1 MKTQKTKSPSFLNYI
16 MDRIDF
22 YRKLGNE
29 QRADRYYSALEKLR
43 KFTQGKDITFAEL
56 TRDRMEMWEAWMKQE
71 GNCMNTISYYNR
83 NLRTLYNK
91 AVDDEIVEDTKPFKK
106 CYTGNE
112 KTVKRAIPIAK
123 VKQLAHIDLSD
134 KGKTMEFARDMF
146 MLSFYTRGMS
156 WIDLVTLKKTDIQQ
170 GVIVYRRH
178 KTGQKLYIKIE
189 KPMKE
194 LFEKYWDDG
203 SDYLLNVIKSNDE
216 SGARRESK
224 NSITRI
230 NRSLHELGKLIGIQ
244 NLTMY
249 VARHSWASACKASNI
264 PISVISEGM
273 GHDSEETTRIYLAQ
287 LDTSV
292 VDKANLKIIRQV
304 TL

>member
-1 MKTQKTKSPSFLNYI
+1 MRKPKSPSFLNYI
-16 MDRIDF
+16 MGRIDF
-22 YRKLGNE
+22 YKQLGNE
-29 QRADRYYSALEKLR
+29 QRADRYFRAFEKLR
-43 KFTQGKDITFAEL
+43 KFTQGKDITFDEL
-56 TRDRMEMWEAWMKQE
+56 TRDRMEMWETWMKQE

-83 NLRTLYNK
+83 ILRTLYNK
-91 AVDDEIVEDTKPFKK
+91 AVDDEIIEDTKPFKK

-134 KGKTMEFARDMF
+134 KKKHIQFARDMF

-170 GVIVYRRH
+170 GIIVYRRH
-178 KTGQKLYIKIE
+178 KTNQKLYIKIE
-189 KPMKE
+189 KPMKQI
-194 LFEKYWDDG
+194 FEKYWDDD
-203 SDYLLNVIKSNDE
+203 SDYLLNIIKSKDDK
-216 SGARRESK
+216 GARRESK
-224 NSITRI
+224 NALLRI
-230 NRSLHELGKLIGIQ
+230 NNALHELGKYVGVE

-273 GHDSEETTRIYLAQ
+273 GHDSEETTHIYLAQ

-292 VDKANLKIIRQV
+292 VDKANRKIINQII
-304 TL
+304 

>member
-1 MKTQKTKSPSFLNYI
+1 MRKPKSPSFLNYI
-16 MDRIDF
+16 MGRIDF
-22 YRKLGNE
+22 YKQLGNE
-29 QRADRYYSALEKLR
+29 QRADRYSRAFEKLR
-43 KFTQGKDITFAEL
+43 KFTGGKDIAFSEL

-83 NLRTLYNK
+83 ILRTLYNK
-91 AVDDEIVEDTKPFKK
+91 AVDDEIIEDTKPFKK

-134 KGKTMEFARDMF
+134 KKKHIQFARDMF

-178 KTGQKLYIKIE
+178 KTNQKLYIKIE
-189 KPMKE
+189 KPMKQI
-194 LFEKYWDDG
+194 FEKYWDDD
-203 SDYLLNVIKSNDE
+203 SDYLLNIIKSKDDK
-216 SGARRESK
+216 GARRESK
-224 NSITRI
+224 NALFRI
-230 NRSLHELGKLIGIQ
+230 NKALHELGKFIGVQ

-249 VARHSWASACKASNI
+249 VARHSWASACKESNI

-292 VDKANLKIIRQV
+292 VDKANRKIINQIA
-304 TL
+304 

>member
-1 MKTQKTKSPSFLNYI
+1 MRTKKQQSPSFLNYI
-16 MDRIDF
+16 MGRIDF
-22 YRKLGNE
+22 YKGIGNNH
-29 QRADRYYSALEKLR
+29 RAERYSYALYKLR
-43 KFTQGKDITFAEL
+43 KFTGGKDITFEEL
-56 TRDRMEMWEAWMKQE
+56 TRDRMEMWEAWMKKE

-83 NLRTLYNK
+83 ILRTLYNK
-91 AVDDEIVEDTKPFKK
+91 AVDEEIIEDKKPFKK

-134 KGKTMEFARDMF
+134 KGKPMQFARDMF

-194 LFEKYWDDG
+194 LFEKYWDDN
-203 SDYLLNVIKSNDE
+203 SDYLLNVIKAGSSQDERRQSNN
-216 SGARRESK
+216 ALY
-224 NSITRI
+224 RI
-230 NRSLHELGKLIGIQ
+230 NKALHELGKYVGVD

-249 VARHSWASACKASNI
+249 VARHSWASACKTENI

-273 GHDSEETTRIYLAQ
+273 GHDSEETTRIYLAS

-292 VDKANLKIIRQV
+292 VDKANRKIISRI
-304 TL
+304 L

>member
-1 MKTQKTKSPSFLNYI
+1 MRKPKSPSFLNYI
-16 MDRIDF
+16 MGRIVF
-22 YRKLGNE
+22 YKELGNE
-29 QRADRYYSALEKLR
+29 QRADRYFRAFEKLR
-43 KFTQGKDITFAEL
+43 KFTGGKDIAFSEL

-83 NLRTLYNK
+83 ILRTLYNK
-91 AVDDEIVEDTKPFKK
+91 AVDDEIIEDTKPFKK

-134 KGKTMEFARDMF
+134 KGKKMEFARDMF

-178 KTGQKLYIKIE
+178 KTNQKLYIKIE
-189 KPMKE
+189 KPMKQI
-194 LFEKYWDDG
+194 FEKYWDDD
-203 SDYLLNVIKSNDE
+203 SDYLLNIIKSKDDK
-216 SGARRESK
+216 GARRESK
-224 NSITRI
+224 NALLRI
-230 NRSLHELGKLIGIQ
+230 NNALHELGKFIGVQ

-292 VDKANLKIIRQV
+292 VDKANRKIINQIA
-304 TL
+304 

>member
-1 MKTQKTKSPSFLNYI
+1 MRKPKSPSFLNYI
-16 MDRIDF
+16 MGRIDF
-22 YRKLGNE
+22 YKQLGNE
-29 QRADRYYSALEKLR
+29 QRADRYFRAFEKLR

-83 NLRTLYNK
+83 ILRTLYNK
-91 AVDDEIVEDTKPFKK
+91 AVDDEIIEDTKPFKK

-134 KGKTMEFARDMF
+134 KKKHIQFARDMF

-178 KTGQKLYIKIE
+178 KTNQKLYIKIE

-194 LFEKYWDDG
+194 LFEKYWDDD
-203 SDYLLNVIKSNDE
+203 SDYLLNIIKSKDDK
-216 SGARRESK
+216 GARRESK
-224 NSITRI
+224 NALFRI
-230 NRSLHELGKLIGIQ
+230 NKALHELGKYVGVE

-264 PISVISEGM
+264 PLSVISEGM

-292 VDKANLKIIRQV
+292 VDKANRKIINQV
-304 TL
+304 L

>member
-1 MKTQKTKSPSFLNYI
+1 MKTPKSPSFLNYI
-16 MDRIDF
+16 MGRIDF
-22 YRKLGNE
+22 YKELGNE
-29 QRADRYYSALEKLR
+29 QRANRYYRAFEKLR
-43 KFTQGKDITFAEL
+43 KFTGGNDITFDEL

-83 NLRTLYNK
+83 ILRTLYNK
-91 AVDDEIVEDTKPFKK
+91 AVDEEIIEDKKPFKK

-112 KTVKRAIPIAK
+112 KTVKRSIPIAK

-134 KGKTMEFARDMF
+134 KGKNMEFARDMF

-178 KTGQKLYIKIE
+178 KTNQKLYIKIE
-189 KPMKE
+189 KPMKQI
-194 LFEKYWDDG
+194 FEKYWDDD
-203 SDYLLNVIKSNDE
+203 SDYLLNIIKSKDDK
-216 SGARRESK
+216 GARRESK
-224 NSITRI
+224 NALFRI
-230 NRSLHELGKLIGIQ
+230 NKALHELGKFIGVQ

-292 VDKANLKIIRQV
+292 VDKANRKIINQIV
-304 TL
+304 

>member
-1 MKTQKTKSPSFLNYI
+1 MRKPKSPSFLNYI
-16 MDRIDF
+16 MGRIDF
-22 YRKLGNE
+22 YKQLGNE
-29 QRADRYYSALEKLR
+29 QRADRYSRAFEKLR
-43 KFTQGKDITFAEL
+43 KFTGGKDIAFSEL

-83 NLRTLYNK
+83 ILRTLYNK
-91 AVDDEIVEDTKPFKK
+91 AVDDEIIEDAKPFKK

-134 KGKTMEFARDMF
+134 KKKHIQFARDMF

-178 KTGQKLYIKIE
+178 KTNQKLYIKIE
-189 KPMKE
+189 KPMKQI
-194 LFEKYWDDG
+194 FEKYWDDD
-203 SDYLLNVIKSNDE
+203 SDYLLNIIKSKDDK
-216 SGARRESK
+216 GARRESK
-224 NSITRI
+224 NALFRI
-230 NRSLHELGKLIGIQ
+230 NKALHELGKYVGVE

-264 PISVISEGM
+264 PLSVISEGM

-292 VDKANLKIIRQV
+292 VDKANRKIINQV
-304 TL
+304 LY

>member
-1 MKTQKTKSPSFLNYI
+1 ME
-16 MDRIDF
+16 RIDF
-22 YRKLGNE
+22 YKELGNE
-29 QRADRYYSALEKLR
+29 QRADRYFRAFEKLR
-43 KFTQGKDITFAEL
+43 KFTGGKDIAFSEL

-83 NLRTLYNK
+83 ILRTLYNK
-91 AVDDEIVEDTKPFKK
+91 AVDDGIIEDTKPFKK

-123 VKQLAHIDLSD
+123 VKQIAHIDLSD
-134 KGKTMEFARDMF
+134 KKKHIQFARDMF

-178 KTGQKLYIKIE
+178 KTNQKLYIKIE

-194 LFEKYWDDG
+194 LFEKYWDDD
-203 SDYLLNVIKSNDE
+203 SDYLLNIIKSKDDK
-216 SGARRESK
+216 GARRESK
-224 NSITRI
+224 NALLRI
-230 NRSLHELGKLIGIQ
+230 NKALHELGKFIGVQ

-292 VDKANLKIIRQV
+292 VDKANRKIINQINSKV
-304 TL
+304 

>member
-1 MKTQKTKSPSFLNYI
+1 MN
-16 MDRIDF
+16 
-22 YRKLGNE
+22 
-29 QRADRYYSALEKLR
+29 
-43 KFTQGKDITFAEL
+43 GKDITFAEL

-83 NLRTLYNK
+83 ILRTLYNK
-91 AVDDEIVEDTKPFKK
+91 AVDDEIIEDTKPFKK

-134 KGKTMEFARDMF
+134 KKKHIQLARDMF

-178 KTGQKLYIKIE
+178 KTNQKLYIKIE

-194 LFEKYWDDG
+194 LFEKYWDDD
-203 SDYLLNVIKSNDE
+203 SDYLLNIIKSKDE

-224 NSITRI
+224 NALFRI
-230 NRSLHELGKLIGIQ
+230 NKALHELGKYVGVE

-264 PISVISEGM
+264 PLSVISEGM

-292 VDKANLKIIRQV
+292 VDKANRKIINQII
-304 TL
+304 

>member
-1 MKTQKTKSPSFLNYI
+1 MRKPKSPSFLNYI

-22 YRKLGNE
+22 YKKLGNE
-29 QRADRYYSALEKLR
+29 QRADRYWRALEKLR

-56 TRDRMEMWEAWMKQE
+56 TRDRMEMWETWMKQQ
-71 GNCMNTISYYNR
+71 GNCINTISYYNR
-83 NLRTLYNK
+83 ILRTLYNK
-91 AVDDEIVEDTKPFKK
+91 AVDDEIIEDTKPFKK

-134 KGKTMEFARDMF
+134 KKKHIQFARDMF

-178 KTGQKLYIKIE
+178 KTNQRLYIKIE

-194 LFEKYWDDG
+194 LFEKYWDDD
-203 SDYLLNVIKSNDE
+203 SDYLLNIIKSKDDK
-216 SGARRESK
+216 GARRESK
-224 NSITRI
+224 NALLRI
-230 NRSLHELGKLIGIQ
+230 NKALHELGKIIGVQ

-292 VDKANLKIIRQV
+292 VDKANRKIINQIV
-304 TL
+304 

>member
-1 MKTQKTKSPSFLNYI
+1 MRKPKSPSFLNYI
-16 MDRIDF
+16 MGRIDF
-22 YRKLGNE
+22 YKQLGNE
-29 QRADRYYSALEKLR
+29 QRADRYYSAFEKLR

-83 NLRTLYNK
+83 ILRTLYNK
-91 AVDDEIVEDTKPFKK
+91 AVDDEIIEDTKPFKK

-134 KGKTMEFARDMF
+134 KKKHIQFARDMF

-178 KTGQKLYIKIE
+178 KTSQKLYIKIE

-194 LFEKYWDDG
+194 LFEKYWDDD
-203 SDYLLNVIKSNDE
+203 SDYLLNIIKSKDDK
-216 SGARRESK
+216 GARRESK
-224 NSITRI
+224 NALFRI
-230 NRSLHELGKLIGIQ
+230 NKALHELGKYVGVE

-264 PISVISEGM
+264 PLSVISEGM

-292 VDKANLKIIRQV
+292 VDKANRKIINQV
-304 TL
+304 L

>member
-1 MKTQKTKSPSFLNYI
+1 MRKPKSPSFLNYI
-16 MDRIDF
+16 KGRIDF
-22 YRKLGNE
+22 YKELGNE
-29 QRADRYYSALEKLR
+29 QRADRYFRAFEKLR
-43 KFTQGKDITFAEL
+43 KFTGGKDIAFSEL

-83 NLRTLYNK
+83 ILRTLYNK
-91 AVDDEIVEDTKPFKK
+91 AVDDGIIEDTKPFKK

-112 KTVKRAIPIAK
+112 KTIKRAIPIAK

-134 KGKTMEFARDMF
+134 KKKHIQFARDMF

-178 KTGQKLYIKIE
+178 KTNQKLYIKIE
-189 KPMKE
+189 KPMKQI
-194 LFEKYWDDG
+194 FEKYWDDD
-203 SDYLLNVIKSNDE
+203 SDYLLNIIKSKDDK
-216 SGARRESK
+216 GARRESK
-224 NSITRI
+224 NALFRI
-230 NRSLHELGKLIGIQ
+230 NNALHELGKFIGVQ

-292 VDKANLKIIRQV
+292 VDKANRKIINQIA
-304 TL
+304 

>member
-1 MKTQKTKSPSFLNYI
+1 MRKPKSPSFLNYI
-16 MDRIDF
+16 MGRIDF
-22 YRKLGNE
+22 YKELGNE
-29 QRADRYYSALEKLR
+29 QRADRYFRAFEKLR
-43 KFTQGKDITFAEL
+43 KFTGGKDIAFSEL

-83 NLRTLYNK
+83 ILRTLYNK
-91 AVDDEIVEDTKPFKK
+91 AVDDGIIEDTKPFKK

-112 KTVKRAIPIAK
+112 KTIKRAIPIAK

-134 KGKTMEFARDMF
+134 KKKHIQFARDMF

-178 KTGQKLYIKIE
+178 KTNQKLYIKIE
-189 KPMKE
+189 KPMKQI
-194 LFEKYWDDG
+194 FEKYWDDD
-203 SDYLLNVIKSNDE
+203 SDYLLNINKSKDDK
-216 SGARRESK
+216 GARRESK
-224 NSITRI
+224 NALFRI
-230 NRSLHELGKLIGIQ
+230 NKALHELGKFIGVQ

-249 VARHSWASACKASNI
+249 VARHSWASACKESNI

-292 VDKANLKIIRQV
+292 VDKANRKIINQIA
-304 TL
+304 

>member
-1 MKTQKTKSPSFLNYI
+1 MRKPKSPSFLNYI
-16 MDRIDF
+16 IGRIDF
-22 YRKLGNE
+22 YKELGNE
-29 QRADRYYSALEKLR
+29 PRAKRYQVALDKFR
-43 KFTQGKDITFAEL
+43 KFMNGKDCSFDDL
-56 TRDRMEMWEAWMKQE
+56 TRDRMEMWEEWLRKD
-71 GNCMNTISYYNR
+71 GICPNTISYYNR
-83 NLRTLYNK
+83 ILRTLYNK
-91 AVDDEIVEDTKPFKK
+91 AVDDEIIQDTKPFKK

-112 KTVKRAIPIAK
+112 KTLKRAIPIAK

-134 KGKTMEFARDMF
+134 KGKTMEFAHDMF

-189 KPMKE
+189 KPMKV
-194 LFEKYWDDG
+194 LFEKYWDDD
-203 SDYLLNVIKSNDE
+203 SDYLLNIIKSKDE
-216 SGARRESK
+216 SGARREAK
-224 NSITRI
+224 NALFRI
-230 NRSLHELGKLIGIQ
+230 NKALHELGKLIGVQ

-292 VDKANLKIIRQV
+292 VDKANRKIINQIV
-304 TL
+304 

>member
-1 MKTQKTKSPSFLNYI
+1 MRKPKSPSFLNYI
-16 MDRIDF
+16 MGRIDF
-22 YRKLGNE
+22 YKQLGNE
-29 QRADRYYSALEKLR
+29 QRADRYFRAFEKLR
-43 KFTQGKDITFAEL
+43 KFTGGKDIAFSEL

-83 NLRTLYNK
+83 ILRTLYNK
-91 AVDDEIVEDTKPFKK
+91 AVDDEIIEDTKPFKK

-134 KGKTMEFARDMF
+134 KKKHIQFARDMF

-178 KTGQKLYIKIE
+178 KTNQKLYIKIE

-194 LFEKYWDDG
+194 LFEKYWDDD
-203 SDYLLNVIKSNDE
+203 SDYLLNIIKSKDDK
-216 SGARRESK
+216 GARRESK
-224 NSITRI
+224 NALFRI
-230 NRSLHELGKLIGIQ
+230 NKALHELGKYVGVE

-264 PISVISEGM
+264 PLSVISEGM

-292 VDKANLKIIRQV
+292 VDKANRKIINQV
-304 TL
+304 L

>member
-1 MKTQKTKSPSFLNYI
+1 MRKPKSPSFLNYI
-16 MDRIDF
+16 MGRIDF
-22 YRKLGNE
+22 YKQLGNE
-29 QRADRYYSALEKLR
+29 QRADRYFRAFEKLR
-43 KFTQGKDITFAEL
+43 KFTQGKDITFDEL
-56 TRDRMEMWEAWMKQE
+56 TRDRMEMWETWMKQE

-83 NLRTLYNK
+83 ILRTLYNK
-91 AVDDEIVEDTKPFKK
+91 AVDDEIIEDTKPFKK

-134 KGKTMEFARDMF
+134 KKKHIQFARDMF

-178 KTGQKLYIKIE
+178 KTNQKLYIKIE
-189 KPMKE
+189 KPMKQI
-194 LFEKYWDDG
+194 FEKYWDDD
-203 SDYLLNVIKSNDE
+203 SDYLLNIIKSKDDK
-216 SGARRESK
+216 GARRESK
-224 NSITRI
+224 NALLRI
-230 NRSLHELGKLIGIQ
+230 NNALHELGKYVGVE

-273 GHDSEETTRIYLAQ
+273 GHDSEETTHIYLAQ

-292 VDKANLKIIRQV
+292 VDKANRKIINQII
-304 TL
+304 

>member
-1 MKTQKTKSPSFLNYI
+1 MRKPKSPSFLNYI

-22 YRKLGNE
+22 YKKLGNE
-29 QRADRYYSALEKLR
+29 QRADRYWRALEKLR

-56 TRDRMEMWEAWMKQE
+56 TRDRMEMWETWMKQE

-83 NLRTLYNK
+83 ILRTLYNK
-91 AVDDEIVEDTKPFKK
+91 AVDDEIIEDTKPFKK

-134 KGKTMEFARDMF
+134 KKKHIQFARDMF
-146 MLSFYTRGMS
+146 ILSFYTRGMS

-178 KTGQKLYIKIE
+178 KTNQKLYIKIE

-194 LFEKYWDDG
+194 LFEKYWDDDSG
-203 SDYLLNVIKSNDE
+203 YLLNVIKAKDE
-216 SGARRESK
+216 NGARREAK
-224 NSITRI
+224 NALFRI
-230 NRSLHELGKLIGIQ
+230 NKALHELGKFIGVQ

-292 VDKANLKIIRQV
+292 VDKANRKIINQV
-304 TL
+304 I

>member
-1 MKTQKTKSPSFLNYI
+1 MRKPKSPSFLNYI
-16 MDRIDF
+16 MGRIDF

-29 QRADRYYSALEKLR
+29 QRADRYYSAFEKLR
-43 KFTQGKDITFAEL
+43 KFMQGKYITFAEL
-56 TRDRMEMWEAWMKQE
+56 TRDRMDMWEAWMKQE

-83 NLRTLYNK
+83 NLRALYNK
-91 AVDDEIVEDTKPFKK
+91 AVDDGIIEDTKPFKK

-134 KGKTMEFARDMF
+134 KGKKMEFARDMF

-178 KTGQKLYIKIE
+178 KTNQKLYIKIE
-189 KPMKE
+189 KPMKQI
-194 LFEKYWDDG
+194 FEKYWDGD
-203 SDYLLNVIKSNDE
+203 SDYLLNIIKSKDDK
-216 SGARRESK
+216 GARRESK
-224 NSITRI
+224 NALLRI
-230 NRSLHELGKLIGIQ
+230 NKALHELGKYVGVE

-292 VDKANLKIIRQV
+292 VDKANRKIINQIV
-304 TL
+304 

>member
-1 MKTQKTKSPSFLNYI
+1 MRKPKSPSFLNYI
-16 MDRIDF
+16 MGRIDF
-22 YRKLGNE
+22 YKQLGNE
-29 QRADRYYSALEKLR
+29 QRADRYSRAFEKLR
-43 KFTQGKDITFAEL
+43 KFTGGKDIAFSEL
-56 TRDRMEMWEAWMKQE
+56 TRDRMEMWESWMKQE

-83 NLRTLYNK
+83 ILRTLYNK
-91 AVDDEIVEDTKPFKK
+91 AVDDEIIEDTKPFKK

-134 KGKTMEFARDMF
+134 KKKHIQFARDMF

-178 KTGQKLYIKIE
+178 KTNQKLYIKIE
-189 KPMKE
+189 NPMKQI
-194 LFEKYWDDG
+194 FEKYWDDD
-203 SDYLLNVIKSNDE
+203 SDYLLNIIKSKDDK
-216 SGARRESK
+216 GARRESK
-224 NSITRI
+224 NALFRI
-230 NRSLHELGKLIGIQ
+230 NNALHELGKFIGVQ

-292 VDKANLKIIRQV
+292 VDKANRKIINQV
-304 TL
+304 L

>member
-1 MKTQKTKSPSFLNYI
+1 MRKPKSPSFLNYI
-16 MDRIDF
+16 MERIDF
-22 YRKLGNE
+22 YKQLGNE
-29 QRADRYYSALEKLR
+29 QRADRYYRAFEKLR
-43 KFTQGKDITFAEL
+43 KFTQGKDITFDEL
-56 TRDRMEMWEAWMKQE
+56 TRDRMEMWETWMKQE

-83 NLRTLYNK
+83 ILRTLYNK
-91 AVDDEIVEDTKPFKK
+91 AVDDEIIEDTKPFKK

-134 KGKTMEFARDMF
+134 KKKHIQFARDMF

-170 GVIVYRRH
+170 GIIVYRRH
-178 KTGQKLYIKIE
+178 KTNQKLYIKIE
-189 KPMKE
+189 KPMKQI
-194 LFEKYWDDG
+194 FEKYWDDD
-203 SDYLLNVIKSNDE
+203 SDYLLNIIKSKDDK
-216 SGARRESK
+216 GARRESK
-224 NSITRI
+224 NALLRI
-230 NRSLHELGKLIGIQ
+230 NNALHELGKFIGVQ

-264 PISVISEGM
+264 TISVISEGM

-292 VDKANLKIIRQV
+292 VDKANRKIINQIV
-304 TL
+304 

>member
-1 MKTQKTKSPSFLNYI
+1 MRKPKSPSFLNYI
-16 MDRIDF
+16 MDRINF
-22 YRKLGNE
+22 YKELGNK
-29 QRADRYYSALEKLR
+29 QRADRYWSAFEKLH
-43 KFTQGKDITFAEL
+43 KFTGGKDITFAEL
-56 TRDRMEMWEAWMKQE
+56 TRDRMEMWEAWMKQQ

-83 NLRTLYNK
+83 NLRALYNK
-91 AVDDEIVEDTKPFKK
+91 AVDDGIIEDTKPFKK

-112 KTVKRAIPIAK
+112 KTLKRAIPIAK

-134 KGKTMEFARDMF
+134 KKKHIQLARDMF

>member
-1 MKTQKTKSPSFLNYI
+1 MKTSKSPSFLNYI
-16 MDRIDF
+16 MGRIDF
-22 YRKLGNE
+22 YKQLGNIPRA
-29 QRADRYYSALEKLR
+29 QRYQVAFDKFR
-43 KFTQGKDITFAEL
+43 KFMNGKDCTFEDL
-56 TRDRMEMWEAWMKQE
+56 TRDRMEMWETYLKNE
-71 GNCMNTISYYNR
+71 GCCPNTISYYNR
-83 NLRTLYNK
+83 ILRTLYNK
-91 AVDDEIVEDTKPFKK
+91 AVDEEIIEDKKPFKK

-112 KTVKRAIPIAK
+112 KTFKRAIPIAK
-123 VKQLAHIDLSD
+123 VKQLAHIDLGG
-134 KGKTMEFARDMF
+134 GKKHLEFARDMF

-156 WIDLVTLKKTDIQQ
+156 WIDLVTLRKTDIQQ

-194 LFEKYWDDG
+194 LFEKYWDDN
-203 SDYLLNVIKSNDE
+203 SDYLLNIIKSEDE
-216 SGARRESK
+216 AGARREAK
-224 NSITRI
+224 NAQFRV
-230 NRSLHELGKLIGIQ
+230 NKALHELGKYVGVQ

-292 VDKANLKIIRQV
+292 VDKANRKIINQV
-304 TL
+304 I

>member
-1 MKTQKTKSPSFLNYI
+1 MRKPKSPSFLNYI
-16 MDRIDF
+16 MGRIDF
-22 YRKLGNE
+22 YKELGNE
-29 QRADRYYSALEKLR
+29 QRADRYFRAFEKLR
-43 KFTQGKDITFAEL
+43 KFTGGKDIAFSEL

-83 NLRTLYNK
+83 ILRTLYNK
-91 AVDDEIVEDTKPFKK
+91 AVDDEIIEDTKPFKK

-134 KGKTMEFARDMF
+134 KKKHIQFARDMF

-178 KTGQKLYIKIE
+178 KTNQKLYIKIE
-189 KPMKE
+189 KPMKQI
-194 LFEKYWDDG
+194 FEKYWDDD
-203 SDYLLNVIKSNDE
+203 SDYLLNIIKAKDDK
-216 SGARRESK
+216 GARRESK
-224 NSITRI
+224 NALFRI
-230 NRSLHELGKLIGIQ
+230 NNALHELGKFIGVQ

-292 VDKANLKIIRQV
+292 VDKANRKIINQIA
-304 TL
+304 

>member
-1 MKTQKTKSPSFLNYI
+1 MRKPKSPSFLNYI
-16 MDRIDF
+16 MGRIDF
-22 YRKLGNE
+22 YKQLGNE
-29 QRADRYYSALEKLR
+29 QRADRYSRAFEKLR
-43 KFTQGKDITFAEL
+43 KFTGGKDIAFSEL
-56 TRDRMEMWEAWMKQE
+56 TRDRMEMWESWMKQE

-83 NLRTLYNK
+83 ILRTLYNK
-91 AVDDEIVEDTKPFKK
+91 AVDDEIIEDTKPFKK

-134 KGKTMEFARDMF
+134 KKKHIQFARDMF

-178 KTGQKLYIKIE
+178 KTNQKLYIKIE
-189 KPMKE
+189 KPMKQI
-194 LFEKYWDDG
+194 FEKYWDDD
-203 SDYLLNVIKSNDE
+203 SDYLLNIIKSKDDK
-216 SGARRESK
+216 GARRESK
-224 NSITRI
+224 NALFRI
-230 NRSLHELGKLIGIQ
+230 NNALHELGKFIGVQ

-292 VDKANLKIIRQV
+292 VDKANRKIINQV
-304 TL
+304 L

>member
-1 MKTQKTKSPSFLNYI
+1 MRKPKSPSFLNYI
-16 MDRIDF
+16 MGRIDF
-22 YRKLGNE
+22 YKQLGNE
-29 QRADRYYSALEKLR
+29 QRADRYSRAFEKLR
-43 KFTQGKDITFAEL
+43 KFTGGKDIAFSEL

-83 NLRTLYNK
+83 ILRTLYNK
-91 AVDDEIVEDTKPFKK
+91 AVDDGIIEDTKPFKK

-112 KTVKRAIPIAK
+112 KTIKRAIPIAK

-134 KGKTMEFARDMF
+134 KKKHIQFARDMF

-178 KTGQKLYIKIE
+178 KTNQKLYIKIE
-189 KPMKE
+189 KPMKQI
-194 LFEKYWDDG
+194 FEKYWDDD
-203 SDYLLNVIKSNDE
+203 SDYLLNIIKSKDDK
-216 SGARRESK
+216 GARRESK
-224 NSITRI
+224 NALFRI
-230 NRSLHELGKLIGIQ
+230 NKALHELGKFIGVQ

-249 VARHSWASACKASNI
+249 VARHSWASACKESNI

-292 VDKANLKIIRQV
+292 VDKANRKIINQIA
-304 TL
+304 

>member
-1 MKTQKTKSPSFLNYI
+1 MRKPKSPSFLNYI
-16 MDRIDF
+16 MGRIDF
-22 YRKLGNE
+22 YKQLGNE
-29 QRADRYYSALEKLR
+29 QRADRYSRAFEKLR
-43 KFTQGKDITFAEL
+43 KFTGGKDIAFSEL

-83 NLRTLYNK
+83 ILRTLYNK
-91 AVDDEIVEDTKPFKK
+91 AVDDEIIEDTKPFKK

-134 KGKTMEFARDMF
+134 KKKHIQFARDMF

-178 KTGQKLYIKIE
+178 KTNQKLYIKIE

-194 LFEKYWDDG
+194 LFEKYWDDD
-203 SDYLLNVIKSNDE
+203 SDYLLNIIKSKDDK
-216 SGARRESK
+216 GARRESK
-224 NSITRI
+224 NALFRI
-230 NRSLHELGKLIGIQ
+230 NKALHELGKYVGVE

-264 PISVISEGM
+264 PLSVISEGM

-292 VDKANLKIIRQV
+292 VDKANRKIINQV
-304 TL
+304 L

>member
-1 MKTQKTKSPSFLNYI
+1 MRKPKSPSFLNYI

-22 YRKLGNE
+22 YKQLGNE
-29 QRADRYYSALEKLR
+29 QRADRYWRAFEKLR
-43 KFTQGKDITFAEL
+43 KFTGGKDITFAEL
-56 TRDRMEMWEAWMKQE
+56 TLDRMEMWEAWMKQQ

-83 NLRTLYNK
+83 ILRTLYNK
-91 AVDDEIVEDTKPFKK
+91 AVDDEIIEDSKPFKK

-112 KTVKRAIPIAK
+112 KTLKRAIPIAK

-134 KGKTMEFARDMF
+134 KGKKMEFARDMF

-189 KPMKE
+189 KPMKV
-194 LFEKYWDDG
+194 LFEKYWDDD
-203 SDYLLNVIKSNDE
+203 SDYLLNIIESKDE
-216 SGARRESK
+216 SGARREAK
-224 NSITRI
+224 NALFRI
-230 NRSLHELGKLIGIQ
+230 NKALHELGKLIGVQ

-292 VDKANLKIIRQV
+292 VDKANRKIINQI
-304 TL
+304 L

>member
-1 MKTQKTKSPSFLNYI
+1 MRTQKSPSFLNYI
-16 MDRIDF
+16 MGRIDF
-22 YRKLGNE
+22 YKQLGNE
-29 QRADRYYSALEKLR
+29 QRADRYFRAFEKLR
-43 KFTQGKDITFAEL
+43 KFTQGNDITFAEL

-83 NLRTLYNK
+83 ILRTLYNK
-91 AVDDEIVEDTKPFKK
+91 AVDDEIIEDTKPFKK

-123 VKQLAHIDLSD
+123 VKQIAHIDLSD
-134 KGKTMEFARDMF
+134 KGKKMEFARDMF

-178 KTGQKLYIKIE
+178 KTNQKLYIKIE
-189 KPMKE
+189 KPMKQI
-194 LFEKYWDDG
+194 FEKYWDDD
-203 SDYLLNVIKSNDE
+203 SEYLLKIIKSNDDK
-216 SGARRESK
+216 GARRESK
-224 NSITRI
+224 NALLRI
-230 NRSLHELGKLIGIQ
+230 NKALHELGKYVGVE

-292 VDKANLKIIRQV
+292 VDKANRKIINQII
-304 TL
+304 

>member
-1 MKTQKTKSPSFLNYI
+1 MRKPKSPSFLNYI

-22 YRKLGNE
+22 YKQLGNE
-29 QRADRYYSALEKLR
+29 QRADRYWRAFEKLR
-43 KFTQGKDITFAEL
+43 KFNGGKDITFAEL
-56 TRDRMEMWEAWMKQE
+56 TRDRMEMWEAWMKQQ

-83 NLRTLYNK
+83 ILRTLYNK
-91 AVDDEIVEDTKPFKK
+91 AVDDEIIEDTKPFKK

-112 KTVKRAIPIAK
+112 KTLKRAIPIAK
-123 VKQLAHIDLSD
+123 VKQLAHIDLA
-134 KGKTMEFARDMF
+134 GKKHLEFARDMF

-189 KPMKE
+189 KPMKV
-194 LFEKYWDDG
+194 LFEKYWDDN
-203 SDYLLNVIKSNDE
+203 SDYLLNIIKSKDE
-216 SGARRESK
+216 SGARREAK
-224 NSITRI
+224 NALFRI
-230 NRSLHELGKLIGIQ
+230 NKALHELGKLIGVQ

-264 PISVISEGM
+264 PLAVISEGM

-292 VDKANLKIIRQV
+292 VDKANRKIINQIV
-304 TL
+304 

>member
-1 MKTQKTKSPSFLNYI
+1 MRKPKSPSFLNYI
-16 MDRIDF
+16 MGRIDF
-22 YRKLGNE
+22 YKQLGNE
-29 QRADRYYSALEKLR
+29 QRADRYSRAFEKLR
-43 KFTQGKDITFAEL
+43 KFTGGKDIAFSEL

-83 NLRTLYNK
+83 ILRTLYNK
-91 AVDDEIVEDTKPFKK
+91 AVDDEIIEDTKPFKK

-134 KGKTMEFARDMF
+134 KKKHIQFARDMF

-189 KPMKE
+189 KPMKA
-194 LFEKYWDDG
+194 LFEKYWDDD
-203 SDYLLNVIKSNDE
+203 SDYLLNVIKSNDDR
-216 SGARRESK
+216 GARREAK
-224 NSITRI
+224 NALFRI
-230 NRSLHELGKLIGIQ
+230 NKALHELGKLIGVQ

-292 VDKANLKIIRQV
+292 VDKANRKIINQIV
-304 TL
+304 

>member
-1 MKTQKTKSPSFLNYI
+1 MRKPKSLSFLNYI
-16 MDRIDF
+16 MGRIDF
-22 YRKLGNE
+22 YKELGNE
-29 QRADRYYSALEKLR
+29 QRADRYFRAFEKLR
-43 KFTQGKDITFAEL
+43 KFTGGKDIAFSEL
-56 TRDRMEMWEAWMKQE
+56 TRDKMEMWEAWMKQE

-83 NLRTLYNK
+83 ILRTLYNK
-91 AVDDEIVEDTKPFKK
+91 AVDDGIIEDTKPFKK

-134 KGKTMEFARDMF
+134 KGKTMEFARDVF

-156 WIDLVTLKKTDIQQ
+156 WIDLVMLKKTDIQQ

-194 LFEKYWDDG
+194 LFEKYWDDD
-203 SDYLLNVIKSNDE
+203 SDYLLNIIKSKDDK
-216 SGARRESK
+216 GARRESK
-224 NSITRI
+224 NALLRI
-230 NRSLHELGKLIGIQ
+230 NKALHELGKFISVQ

-292 VDKANLKIIRQV
+292 VDKANRKIINQIA
-304 TL
+304 

>member
-1 MKTQKTKSPSFLNYI
+1 MRKPKSPSFLNYI
-16 MDRIDF
+16 MGRIDF
-22 YRKLGNE
+22 YKELGNE
-29 QRADRYYSALEKLR
+29 QRADRYFRAFEKLR
-43 KFTQGKDITFAEL
+43 KFTGGKDIAFSEL

-83 NLRTLYNK
+83 ILRTLYNK
-91 AVDDEIVEDTKPFKK
+91 AVDDGIIEDTKPFKK

-112 KTVKRAIPIAK
+112 KTIKRAIPIAK

-134 KGKTMEFARDMF
+134 KKKHIQFARDMF

-178 KTGQKLYIKIE
+178 KTNQKLYIKIE
-189 KPMKE
+189 KPMKQI
-194 LFEKYWDDG
+194 FEKYWDDD
-203 SDYLLNVIKSNDE
+203 SDYLLNIIKSKDDK
-216 SGARRESK
+216 GARRESK
-224 NSITRI
+224 NALFRI
-230 NRSLHELGKLIGIQ
+230 NKALHELGKFIGVQ

-249 VARHSWASACKASNI
+249 VARHSWASACKESNI

-292 VDKANLKIIRQV
+292 VDKANRKIINQIA
-304 TL
+304 